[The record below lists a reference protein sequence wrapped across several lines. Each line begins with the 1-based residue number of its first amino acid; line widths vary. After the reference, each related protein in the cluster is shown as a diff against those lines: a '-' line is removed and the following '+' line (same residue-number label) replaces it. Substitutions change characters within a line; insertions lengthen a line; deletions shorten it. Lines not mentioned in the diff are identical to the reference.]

1 MTHTQHPH
9 PNPNLPAT
17 PLPEHDRMG
26 LLMSLALDHML
37 DPGEQEQFEQ
47 HLAQCP
53 PCARQWQLWQ
63 AVDSRFQDPPLMEPP
78 ADFAVRLEA
87 RLARQERRRNLWLAL
102 GLGFLTIGVWAAS
115 ILGIGVL
122 LSVLAYQFVPW
133 VPHLFL
139 FVTDLWAAL
148 VAFGSTTWQLAI
160 GLFKAPSTLLAVAG
174 YLLLCLLIL
183 GLWTRFLHRSTGG
196 LARA

>member
-1 MTHTQHPH
+1 MTHTQEHH
-9 PNPNLPAT
+9 PNANPPDTRL
-17 PLPEHDRMG
+17 LVHDQMG

-37 DPGEQEQFEQ
+37 DPAEQEQFEQ

-53 PCARQWQLWQ
+53 PCAHQWQIWQ

-78 ADFAVRLEA
+78 AGFAVRLEA
-87 RLARQERRRNLWLAL
+87 RLSRRERRRNLWLAL

-115 ILGIGVL
+115 IMGIGVL

-139 FVTDLWAAL
+139 FVADVWATLA
-148 VAFGSTTWQLAI
+148 AFGNTTWQLI
-160 GLFKAPSTLLAVAG
+160 MGLFKAPSTLLAVAG

-183 GLWTRFLHRSTGG
+183 GAWTHFLRRSTGG